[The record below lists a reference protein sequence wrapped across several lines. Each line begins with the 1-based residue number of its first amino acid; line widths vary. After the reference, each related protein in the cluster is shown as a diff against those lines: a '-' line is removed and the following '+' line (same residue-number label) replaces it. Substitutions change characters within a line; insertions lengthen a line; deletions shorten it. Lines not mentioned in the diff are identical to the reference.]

1 MKKLQLTPEKEEE
14 MSAAVRLL
22 VGIALV
28 VVAEVILQI
37 LKRQRLF
44 DCCAKAQNISFQFFH
59 GVQFVYEAKYLT
71 KYNIPPMKVVGLE
84 GKVYM
89 K

>member
-28 VVAEVILQI
+28 VVAEVDLQI
-37 LKRQRLF
+37 LKRQQLF
-44 DCCAKAQNISFQFFH
+44 DCCAN
-59 GVQFVYEAKYLT
+59 GC
-71 KYNIPPMKVVGLE
+71 
-84 GKVYM
+84 
-89 K
+89 

>member
-28 VVAEVILQI
+28 VVAEVDLQI
-37 LKRQRLF
+37 LKRRRLF
-44 DCCAKAQNISFQFFH
+44 DCCANSC
-59 GVQFVYEAKYLT
+59 
-71 KYNIPPMKVVGLE
+71 
-84 GKVYM
+84 
-89 K
+89 

>member
-28 VVAEVILQI
+28 VVAEVDLKI
-37 LKRQRLF
+37 LKRQQLI
-44 DCCAKAQNISFQFFH
+44 DCANSC
-59 GVQFVYEAKYLT
+59 
-71 KYNIPPMKVVGLE
+71 
-84 GKVYM
+84 
-89 K
+89 